1 MTNNKI
7 KTKGKLRISAGA
19 GEGYEIEG
27 EVAERH
33 AGRTVKDALEE
44 IMVNEIK
51 DPDLLSL
58 FQLPQSGLELFGN
71 EADGECEESSLRPNE
86 KWDRVLRCLEEADA
100 EVGIV
105 RTHKGGGCILKK
117 RLKCHRRA
125 VVRSFPYQTVTCYP
139 PDHKLSEKERNA
151 IRKGKAIFLHGC
163 VLAKIECICRALKG
177 SEAFWYYLVTKE
189 EPDVI
194 QDLII
199 PEQSGSAAHCK
210 VEGEEVLRISR
221 QVRKCGLN
229 IVAAGHSHGWGGL
242 FSSGTDRGQMSEL
255 ADESVG
261 KITITTETIK
271 GSVKSLSE
279 KNHAKAFEMSFKDK
293 TGAAVVKVKYKAN
306 HDVRIDP
313 EDLEVELHRKQRRAI
328 SCFSTHNSRGKHLF
342 PLLLVESCPVCGAKH
357 ERFIEAENVQV
368 YVIGAVEITKSQ
380 KKKLKEEV
388 KKKVKT
394 WSYWSSQDEV
404 TEGDTEDESSEQGTE
419 VDNIPCLA
427 GDKQTEKDPDP
438 FYVHRRDSLVGTV
451 PAVVMERAAAETHSL
466 ATALGWDSE
475 STGTATVMEEMN
487 G

>member
-1 MTNNKI
+1 MANKKI

-33 AGRTVKDALEE
+33 AGRSVNDALLE
-44 IMVNEIK
+44 IIGNEIK
-51 DPDLLSL
+51 DPHLLSL
-58 FQLPQSGLELFGN
+58 LREPQSGLELFGN
-71 EADGECEESSLRPNE
+71 EADGECEESSLKPNE
-86 KWDRVLRCLEEADA
+86 KWDRVLRCLEETDA

-105 RTHKGGGCILKK
+105 RKHKGGGCILKK
-117 RLKCHRRA
+117 KRKRHHRA
-125 VVRSFPYQTVTCYP
+125 VARSFPYQSVTCYP
-139 PDHKLSEKERNA
+139 PDHNLSEKERNA
-151 IRKGKAIFLHGC
+151 IRNGKAIFLHGR
-163 VLAKIECICRALKG
+163 VLAKIECICKALKG
-177 SEAFWYYLVTKE
+177 SEAFWYYLATKE

-210 VEGEEVLRISR
+210 VEGEEVLRINR
-221 QVRKCGLN
+221 QVRKCGLT

-271 GSVKSLSE
+271 GFVKSLND
-279 KNHAKAFEMSFKDK
+279 KKHVKTFEMSFKGK
-293 TGAAVVKVKYKAN
+293 SGVAVVKVKSKTN

-313 EDLEVELHRKQRRAI
+313 EDLEVELQRKQRRAI

-368 YVIGAVEITKSQ
+368 HVIEAVEITKNQ

-394 WSYWSSQDEV
+394 WSYWSSKDEV

-419 VDNIPCLA
+419 DDNVSCLA
-427 GDKQTEKDPDP
+427 GNKQTEKDPDP
-438 FYVHRRDSLVGTV
+438 FYVHRRGSLVGTV
-451 PAVVMERAAAETHSL
+451 PAVVMERAAAEIHSL

-475 STGTATVMEEMN
+475 DAGTATEMEATN